1 MGRELCP
8 NPGAELKLTFLA
20 ERIFLI
26 QIRPYSYSYQSSNCN
41 YTNFC
46 RRWTL
51 YHVKNKTDNKISS
64 VDALRELRHID
75 LVKWHTSRKFNCR
88 VARCYF
94 YVGALLTKT
103 TFFLLKLRVPAVAAN
118 EVYMCKAL
126 ISVQLN
132 LCRGTV
138 KNFKYQNK
146 GRMLQK
152 SRRQSI
158 LLPLTNTTMEKKPLQ
173 TREKAVLK
181 TSLAMS
187 AATNSTFHRSSG
199 TRLQGSCPKKAF
211 LEKSNE
217 EVLHLE
223 EQFFLCPHAAAYAGF
238 SLLKPFFF
246 PSVRKRKDYL
256 K

>member
-20 ERIFLI
+20 KRIFLI

-158 LLPLTNTTMEKKPLQ
+158 LLPLTNTTMEKSLYRRGKRLYWK
-173 TREKAVLK
+173 RVLPWAPPRTPRSIAAAAPGSRAAALK
-181 TSLAMS
+181 RPFWRRAMK
-187 AATNSTFHRSSG
+187 RY
-199 TRLQGSCPKKAF
+199 CIW
-211 LEKSNE
+211 KSNFSS
-217 EVLHLE
+217 VLTLQRMRAFH
-223 EQFFLCPHAAAYAGF
+223 CWNH
-238 SLLKPFFF
+238 FF
-246 PSVRKRKDYL
+246 PPLSENGKIT
-256 K
+256 